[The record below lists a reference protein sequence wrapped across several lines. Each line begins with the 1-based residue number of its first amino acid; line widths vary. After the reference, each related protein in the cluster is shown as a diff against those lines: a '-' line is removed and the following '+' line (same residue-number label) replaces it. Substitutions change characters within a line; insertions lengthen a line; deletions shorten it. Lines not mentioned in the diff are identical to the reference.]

1 LTGRRVLR
9 IVFLAAAGLCFLFAV
24 SVWLNIDADLSAA
37 YFSGEALDFARYI
50 WLEIN
55 LMLIALAIGA
65 VALLVALQDNLLSWR
80 PRARRK
86 EGADKG
92 AADNVAARKGDGHE
106 RDA

>member
-37 YFSGEALDFARYI
+37 YFAGQSLDFARYI

-80 PRARRK
+80 PRPRRK
-86 EGADKG
+86 ADADK
-92 AADNVAARKGDGHE
+92 VAAEKGDGHE